1 MTFARYARARAFAA
15 PRPEEPWLYF
25 YSRHGYEAH
34 LTWLLTPT
42 PADVAMAE
50 ASGGDAQILVGMRR
64 KAERQVSEGAVA
76 GLARVEAL
84 CAAAITT
91 ADPRARALHQSLAR
105 PVAEQV
111 LRTFAL
117 PD

>member
-1 MTFARYARARAFAA
+1 MDAYESMRSKRCHSGPHLQALSFGDA
-15 PRPEEPWLYF
+15 PRL
-25 YSRHGYEAH
+25 RAH
-34 LTWLLTPT
+34 L
-42 PADVAMAE
+42 
-50 ASGGDAQILVGMRR
+50 
-64 KAERQVSEGAVA
+64 GAVA

-84 CAAAITT
+84 CAAAIAT
-91 ADPRARALHQSLAR
+91 ADPRSRALHQSLAR

>member
-1 MTFARYARARAFAA
+1 
-15 PRPEEPWLYF
+15 
-25 YSRHGYEAH
+25 
-34 LTWLLTPT
+34 
-42 PADVAMAE
+42 
-50 ASGGDAQILVGMRR
+50 
-64 KAERQVSEGAVA
+64 VSEGAVA

-84 CAAAITT
+84 CAAAVAT

>member
-1 MTFARYARARAFAA
+1 MPAPARPSLFAMDAYESAIEASAA
-15 PRPEEPWLYF
+15 LNVATLSFGE
-25 YSRHGYEAH
+25 
-34 LTWLLTPT
+34 
-42 PADVAMAE
+42 AMAE
-50 ASGGDAQILVGMRR
+50 ASGGDARILVGMRR

-84 CAAAITT
+84 CAAAIAT